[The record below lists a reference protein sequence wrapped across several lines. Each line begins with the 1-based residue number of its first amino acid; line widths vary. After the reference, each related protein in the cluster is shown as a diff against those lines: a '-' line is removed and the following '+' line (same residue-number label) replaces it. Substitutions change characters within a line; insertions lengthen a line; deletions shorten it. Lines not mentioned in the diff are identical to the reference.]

1 MLCHSLWSA
10 EFLLKNQQITLSG
23 FPCMLFVAFPLLI
36 LVSFLSFIFVCLIN
50 TCLRMFLLGL
60 SCMERCTS
68 RIWVNVSFLVREVFG
83 YNLFKYFLRPSSSL
97 FAFWVFI
104 NSDFRTENHCFSIYA
119 HAIIVLPFTLLPVTA
134 PKPSHQLT
142 QFCHVVTFKETSD
155 IKKQVL
161 KFLFVQPS
169 LSLPQFFF
177 QILQMNYRR
186 PRDICWAPC
195 TVPINS
201 FYGGIHFFPNP
212 PPSWSNHHCFLSR
225 PAELV

>member
-1 MLCHSLWSA
+1 
-10 EFLLKNQQITLSG
+10 
-23 FPCMLFVAFPLLI
+23 MLFVAFPLLI
-36 LVSFLSFIFVCLIN
+36 LIFFLSFIFVCLIT

-68 RIWVNVSFLVREVFG
+68 WIWVNVSFLAREVFG
-83 YNLFKYFLRPSSSL
+83 YNLFKYFLRPSFSL

-119 HAIIVLPFTLLPVTA
+119 HAIIVLPLTLLPVTA
-134 PKPSHQLT
+134 PKPSHHLT

-169 LSLPQFFF
+169 LSLPHFFPPNSPN
-177 QILQMNYRR
+177 NYRC
-186 PRDICWAPC
+186 PRDTCWAPC

-201 FYGGIHFFPNP
+201 FYGDIHFFQTLHPLGLITTAFS
-212 PPSWSNHHCFLSR
+212 PSLLN
-225 PAELV
+225 